1 MPRTP
6 LPFLLALEL
15 AVVGALGFAAW
26 HLVST
31 RTAAASAPP
40 PSAVSV
46 VSGRGSPRSQAA
58 SPPAQPP
65 PSPPPAPRPSAAV
78 AAPKLSL
85 DAGFWQLHLTR
96 VNSDESA
103 LERVEWRTV
112 EAAEAFARAYI
123 DGVVLPAIR
132 AAQRGRS

>member
-15 AVVGALGFAAW
+15 AVVGALGYAAW

-31 RTAAASAPP
+31 RTAATSAP

-46 VSGRGSPRSQAA
+46 VTGRGSPRPPAP
-58 SPPAQPP
+58 SPPAQP
-65 PSPPPAPRPSAAV
+65 PPPAPRPSAAV

-85 DAGFWQLHLTR
+85 DTGFWQQHLTR
-96 VNSDESA
+96 VNGDESA
-103 LERVEWRTV
+103 LESVEWRAV

-132 AAQRGRS
+132 AAQRGRP